1 MRSTAEHPLAFF
13 DWYLEDEIS
22 KDLKKFYSDITEEL
36 HFNNVDEIDKLN
48 HIVKVLNIHELGGV
62 KSEYI
67 TFSFEGKIK
76 SKLVKEVKLTKGF
89 IELGFQERFSDKK
102 EVKAYADFLRIKL
115 SSFFNKK
122 IYKEFSFLHSYFEQF
137 NDLVNQYSK
146 QSTNYSYTPSFVL
159 IAESPKEQLTKIK
172 ALYELLNEKP
182 SIITCSV
189 EEFINA
195 FTGKEIDEGINWLIR
210 GKNKNHVSKPSL
222 LYFLDK
228 LIDKGALSPNII
240 YDLYKF
246 IRYVFRDHKGDE
258 LKNLKQSREAMSD
271 NPASKD
277 RIDTII
283 SSL

>member
-1 MRSTAEHPLAFF
+1 MRSTAQHPLAFF

-22 KDLKKFYSDITEEL
+22 KDLKKFYFDITEEL
-36 HFNNVDEIDKLN
+36 HFNNVDEIDELN

-115 SSFFNKK
+115 SSFFSKK
-122 IYKEFSFLHSYFEQF
+122 TYKEFSFLHSYFEQF

-146 QSTNYSYTPSFVL
+146 QSTNYSYTPSFIL
-159 IAESPKEQLTKIK
+159 IAESPKEQLTQIK

-182 SIITCSV
+182 SIITCSE

-195 FTGKEIDEGINWLIR
+195 FTGKQIDEGINWLIR
-210 GKNKNHVSKPSL
+210 GKNKNYVSKPSL

-240 YDLYKF
+240 HDLYKF
-246 IRYVFRDHKGDE
+246 IRYVFRDHKGNE